1 MRRRTFLAGMGLAAL
16 YLAGCGAADETTPDF
31 VLTYADNQPVDY
43 PTTRGAQ
50 YFAGLVRER
59 TEGKVAIRVEANGE
73 YGTEQQVWEQLAIG
87 GVDFTRMSISI
98 LTDELPRLNVLL
110 MPYLYQDSAQMWRVL
125 DGENGQSF
133 LQDFAAE
140 NAIGLSWY
148 DAGAR
153 SFYSRRAIHSLDDIQ
168 GKVVRVQDSG
178 VVQDMIR
185 LLGAVPETSA
195 YSDVYSALETGQID
209 MAENNWP
216 AYYSMEHYK
225 VARYYLA
232 DAHTRVPEVQL
243 ASGRTWNKLP
253 EEYQKIIRACAEE
266 SATYER
272 TIWAQEET
280 TAREAALAAGCREM
294 PLPQE
299 EMDRFRELVQPLYAQ
314 YCADY
319 LPLIEEIR
327 SK

>member
-16 YLAGCGAADETTPDF
+16 QLVGCNAAKETTPEF
-31 VLTYADNQPVDY
+31 VLTYADNQPEDY

-50 YFAGLVRER
+50 YFADLVKQR
-59 TEGKVAIRVEANGE
+59 TDGKVIIRVEANGE
-73 YGTEQQVWEQLAIG
+73 YGSEQQVWEQLAIG
-87 GVDFTRMSISI
+87 GVDFSRMSISI
-98 LTDELPRLNVLL
+98 LADELPRLNVLQ
-110 MPYLYQDSAQMWRVL
+110 MPYLYRDAAQMWRVL
-125 DGENGQSF
+125 DGDIGKRF
-133 LQDFAAE
+133 LQDFSE
-140 NAIGLSWY
+140 KDTVGLSWY

-153 SFYSRRAIHSLDDIQ
+153 SFYSRRPIRSLSDLQ
-168 GKVVRVQDSG
+168 GRIVRVQDSD
-178 VVQDMIR
+178 VVLEMIR
-185 LLGAVPETSA
+185 LLGAVPKTSA

-209 MAENNWP
+209 VAENNWP

-232 DAHTRVPEVQL
+232 DEHTRVPEIQL
-243 ASGRTWNKLP
+243 ASGRTWAKLP
-253 EEYQKIIRACAEE
+253 EEYQQIIRTCAEE

-294 PLPQE
+294 PLSE
-299 EMDRFRELVQPLYAQ
+299 DEMQQFRELVQPLYEK
-314 YCADY
+314 YCGAY
-319 LPLIEEIR
+319 LPLVEEIR